1 MESDEIEILMPVLTN
16 LAIFLQVTGV
26 NPGKSKQLVNSISTH
41 SRLGICSDFI
51 TSICEVSLRVEI
63 TLDILCTGEMEVG

>member
-16 LAIFLQVTGV
+16 LAIFLQVTGIRAD
-26 NPGKSKQLVNSISTH
+26 KSKQLVNSISTH

-51 TSICEVSLRVEI
+51 TSICEVSLGMG
-63 TLDILCTGEMEVG
+63 IL

>member
-26 NPGKSKQLVNSISTH
+26 NADNSKQLVNCISTH

-51 TSICEVSLRVEI
+51 TSICEVGLRVG
-63 TLDILCTGEMEVG
+63 IL